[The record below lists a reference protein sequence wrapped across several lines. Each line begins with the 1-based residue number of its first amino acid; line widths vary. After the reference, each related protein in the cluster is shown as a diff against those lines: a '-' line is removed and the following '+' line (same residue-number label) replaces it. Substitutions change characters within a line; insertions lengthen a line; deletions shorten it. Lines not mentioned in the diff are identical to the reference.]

1 MWAISINFVSW
12 TVSLLLYWT
21 KCYCILQITSC
32 SFTMFCRRRCK
43 SKNSFLKAKK
53 TWNREIN
60 FSQGLNL
67 TMPSKLVAFR
77 TNSVKLYA
85 KVSAFMD
92 EEIAHKWAP
101 IIFYMQKEW
110 LNIHYWYN
118 ADLMRSFGTHCIL
131 SSQSIKFFKRI
142 IIFTLQYITYAIYIS
157 INGKSL
163 YDISRHY
170 KLLFILSGLV
180 IRRKVYWNKSKWL
193 GLKYSFL
200 RRTCYSL
207 VV

>member
-32 SFTMFCRRRCK
+32 SFTMFCRRRSK

-53 TWNREIN
+53 IWNREIN

-142 IIFTLQYITYAIYIS
+142 IISTSIYITYAINHYMIYQGE
-157 INGKSL
+157 INYCFFYLES
-163 YDISRHY
+163 
-170 KLLFILSGLV
+170 
-180 IRRKVYWNKSKWL
+180 
-193 GLKYSFL
+193 
-200 RRTCYSL
+200 
-207 VV
+207 

>member
-32 SFTMFCRRRCK
+32 SFTMFCRRRSK

-53 TWNREIN
+53 IWNREIN

-142 IIFTLQYITYAIYIS
+142 IIFTLQYITYAI
-157 INGKSL
+157 NFCKMG
-163 YDISRHY
+163 
-170 KLLFILSGLV
+170 ILM
-180 IRRKVYWNKSKWL
+180 R
-193 GLKYSFL
+193 
-200 RRTCYSL
+200 CY
-207 VV
+207 V

>member
-32 SFTMFCRRRCK
+32 SFTMFCRRGSK
-43 SKNSFLKAKK
+43 GKNSFLKAKK
-53 TWNREIN
+53 IWNREIN

-142 IIFTLQYITYAIYIS
+142 IISTLQYITYAIYIS

-163 YDISRHY
+163 YDISRQY

>member
-32 SFTMFCRRRCK
+32 SFTMFCLRRSK

-118 ADLMRSFGTHCIL
+118 ADLMRSFGTHCIS

-142 IIFTLQYITYAIYIS
+142 IISTLYIS

-163 YDISRHY
+163 YHIPWRN

>member
-32 SFTMFCRRRCK
+32 SFTMFCCRRSK
-43 SKNSFLKAKK
+43 SENTFLKTKRI
-53 TWNREIN
+53 WNREIN

-142 IIFTLQYITYAIYIS
+142 IISTL
-157 INGKSL
+157 
-163 YDISRHY
+163 
-170 KLLFILSGLV
+170 
-180 IRRKVYWNKSKWL
+180 
-193 GLKYSFL
+193 
-200 RRTCYSL
+200 
-207 VV
+207 

>member
-32 SFTMFCRRRCK
+32 SFTMFCRRRSK

-53 TWNREIN
+53 IWNREIN

>member
-32 SFTMFCRRRCK
+32 SFTMFCRRR
-43 SKNSFLKAKK
+43 SKGKNTFLKAKRI
-53 TWNREIN
+53 WNREIN

-118 ADLMRSFGTHCIL
+118 ADLMRSFGTHCIS

-142 IIFTLQYITYAIYIS
+142 IISTSIYITYA

-163 YDISRHY
+163 YDISRRN
-170 KLLFILSGLV
+170 KLLFFLSRV
-180 IRRKVYWNKSKWL
+180 VTRKKVYWNKSKWL